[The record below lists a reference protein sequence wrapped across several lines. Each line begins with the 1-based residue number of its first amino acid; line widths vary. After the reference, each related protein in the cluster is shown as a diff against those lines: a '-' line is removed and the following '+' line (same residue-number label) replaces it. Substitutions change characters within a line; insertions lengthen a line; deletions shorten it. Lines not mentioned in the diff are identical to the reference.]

1 MISSRALTI
10 FLALSLLFG
19 PTFSQIF
26 YPALAQS
33 TKATVVSKPPVDLA
47 ADTIADLSAKDW
59 LAGNLH
65 GSMEETM
72 KAGAKS
78 GDAQLEA
85 LRKLLLFSQPEKRT
99 KVAFDL
105 RELFG
110 ANATGTLRLYKY
122 PIAVDGEDA
131 TLSVRLEKIKG
142 VWQVRSAR
150 ESPNITL
157 IPSEV
162 FTPVGAWIFVALTA
176 LLAWAV
182 VTPTIWRT
190 WIRESLI
197 ITRAN
202 IGVYLGTNIV
212 LYGLFVVG
220 AIAGFSQPKF
230 VELFQEFA
238 AGALSQG
245 GLEKL
250 ATNGVASGAFGITLN
265 NLRAGVA
272 IAFISGFLF
281 AVPAYL
287 VFLGQTVFYGFVL
300 SPVGLSGNSFLL
312 HIPTIIIEFAA
323 YFYVVAAS
331 GIMLARILNRIPY
344 AMAVRD
350 YVKCLPVAVTILVI
364 AAWYE
369 SFEVLVL
376 IPMLSK

>member
-1 MISSRALTI
+1 MISSRALAM

-19 PTFSQIF
+19 PTFSQSF
-26 YPALAQS
+26 FPALAQS
-33 TKATVVSKPPVDLA
+33 SQATVVSKPPVDLA

-59 LAGNLH
+59 LAGKLH

-99 KVAFDL
+99 QVAFNL

-110 ANATGTLRLYKY
+110 ANTTQRLYKY

-157 IPSEV
+157 IPGEV

-190 WIRESLI
+190 WIRESLT

-202 IGVYLGTNIV
+202 LGVYLGTNIV

-287 VFLGQTVFYGFVL
+287 VFLGQTIFYGFVL

-331 GIMLARILNRIPY
+331 GIMLARIINRIPY

-376 IPMLSK
+376 IPMLAK

>member
-1 MISSRALTI
+1 MISSRAPAI

-19 PTFSQIF
+19 PAFGPILF
-26 YPALAQS
+26 PALAQ
-33 TKATVVSKPPVDLA
+33 TAKTTVAAKPPVDLA
-47 ADTIADLSAKDW
+47 ADTIADLAAKDW
-59 LAGNLH
+59 LAGKLH
-65 GSMEETM
+65 GSMEETI
-72 KAGAKS
+72 KAGAKP

-85 LRKLLLFSQPEKRT
+85 LRKLLLFSKPEKRT
-99 KVAFDL
+99 KVAFEL

-110 ANATGTLRLYKY
+110 ANATQRLYKY
-122 PIAVDGEDA
+122 PISVDGEDA
-131 TLSVRLEKIKG
+131 TLSVRLEKIKDS
-142 VWQVRSAR
+142 WQVRSAR

-197 ITRAN
+197 VTRAN
-202 IGVYLGTNIV
+202 LGVYLGTNIV
-212 LYGLFVVG
+212 LYGLFVIG

-281 AVPAYL
+281 AVPAYIM
-287 VFLGQTVFYGFVL
+287 FFAQTLFYGFVL

-331 GIMLARILNRIPY
+331 GIMLARIVRRIPY

-350 YVKCLPVAVTILVI
+350 YVKCLPVAVTVLVI

-376 IPMLSK
+376 IPLLAK

>member
-1 MISSRALTI
+1 MVISPRVFVVLLT
-10 FLALSLLFG
+10 LSLLFG
-19 PTFSQIF
+19 PMLSNHVP
-26 YPALAQS
+26 PALAQS
-33 TKATVVSKPPVDLA
+33 TQTTAAPKPPVDPTADAVADA
-47 ADTIADLSAKDW
+47 AARDW
-59 LAGNLH
+59 LAGKLH

-72 KAGAKS
+72 QAAAKP
-78 GDAQLEA
+78 GDAQLQA

-105 RELFG
+105 RQVAA
-110 ANATGTLRLYKY
+110 ANQDQRLYKY

-131 TLSVRLEKIKG
+131 TLNLRLQKINN

-150 ESPNITL
+150 ESPNVTL

-162 FTPVGAWIFVALTA
+162 FTPLGAWTFVALTA

-182 VTPTIWRT
+182 ITPTIWRT

-197 ITRAN
+197 VTRAN
-202 IGVYLGTNIV
+202 LGVYLGTNVV
-212 LYGLFVVG
+212 LYGLFVIG

-238 AGALSQG
+238 AGALAQG

-250 ATNGVASGAFGITLN
+250 STSGVPSAAFGITWN
-265 NLRAGVA
+265 NLRAGVGFS
-272 IAFISGFLF
+272 FILGFLF

-287 VFLGQTVFYGFVL
+287 MFFAQSIFYGFVL
-300 SPVGLSGNSFLL
+300 SPVGLPTVPFLL
-312 HIPTIIIEFAA
+312 HIPTIITEFAA
-323 YFYVVAAS
+323 YFYIVAAS
-331 GIMLARILNRIPY
+331 GIMLARIIGRTPY

-350 YVKCLPVAVTILVI
+350 YAKSLPVAITVLVI

-369 SFEVLVL
+369 SFSLLVLV
-376 IPMLSK
+376 PMLTK

>member
-1 MISSRALTI
+1 MISSRVFAM

-19 PTFSQIF
+19 PTFSTF
-26 YPALAQS
+26 AQ
-33 TKATVVSKPPVDLA
+33 TTQATVVSKPPVDLA
-47 ADTIADLSAKDW
+47 ADTIADLAAKDW
-59 LAGNLH
+59 LAGKLH

-99 KVAFDL
+99 QVAFDL
-105 RELFG
+105 RELFA
-110 ANATGTLRLYKY
+110 ANATQRLYKY
-122 PIAVDGEDA
+122 PISVDGEDA
-131 TLSVRLEKIKG
+131 TLSVRLEKIGG

-150 ESPNITL
+150 ESPNVTL
-157 IPSEV
+157 IPGEV

-212 LYGLFVVG
+212 LYGLFVIG

-281 AVPAYL
+281 AVPAYIM
-287 VFLGQTVFYGFVL
+287 FFAQTIFYGFVL

-331 GIMLARILNRIPY
+331 GIMLARIINRIPY

-350 YVKCLPVAVTILVI
+350 YVKCLPVAVTVLVI

-376 IPMLSK
+376 IPLLSK

>member
-1 MISSRALTI
+1 MMISSRVLATV
-10 FLALSLLFG
+10 LALGLLFG
-19 PTFSQIF
+19 PAFSASAQGT
-26 YPALAQS
+26 PA
-33 TKATVVSKPPVDLA
+33 KPPVDQV
-47 ADTIADLSAKDW
+47 ADTIADTAARDW
-59 LAGNLH
+59 LAGKLH
-65 GSMEETM
+65 GSMEETL
-72 KAGAKS
+72 KAGTKS
-78 GDAQLEA
+78 SDAQLEA
-85 LRKLLLFSQPEKRT
+85 LRKLLLFSKPEKRT
-99 KVAFDL
+99 NVAFDL

-110 ANATGTLRLYKY
+110 ANATQRLYKY
-122 PIAVDGEDA
+122 PISVDGEDA
-131 TLSVRLEKIKG
+131 TLSVRLEKIKD

-182 VTPTIWRT
+182 VTPTLWRT
-190 WIRESLI
+190 WIRESLV

-202 IGVYLGTNIV
+202 LGVYLGTNIV
-212 LYGLFVVG
+212 LYGLFVIG

-238 AGALSQG
+238 SGALAQG

-250 ATNGVASGAFGITLN
+250 ASNGVASGAFGITLN

-272 IAFISGFLF
+272 IAFIGGFLF
-281 AVPAYL
+281 AVPAYIM
-287 VFLGQTVFYGFVL
+287 FFAQTIFYGFVL
-300 SPVGLSGNSFLL
+300 SPIGNLAGTPFLL
-312 HIPTIIIEFAA
+312 HIPTIIVEFAA
-323 YFYVVAAS
+323 YFYVVASS
-331 GIMLARILNRIPY
+331 GIMLARIINRIPY

-350 YVKCLPVAVTILVI
+350 YVKCLPVAVTVLVI

-376 IPMLSK
+376 IPMLTK